1 VRLNACART
10 SLQIM
15 ASNRMGRKTAPGFAD
30 PNAHVSVG
38 DAAKPA
44 ANPTAPS
51 TANTPAAASGNAAT
65 GGAALDARQS
75 FDRKSNE
82 ASRNSKTPLVE
93 VEVSY
98 ERGSAPR
105 TDSMKRVY
113 EVWTNNHVYSLDSR
127 MNCIEVR
134 ATGGTK
140 LVTDH
145 PFLGAR
151 LVGGQVQDEG
161 SVEMS
166 YPLPRPGAFA
176 VFESRRG
183 QRRQFS
189 RTSTVTRVVLRLRI
203 VSVTDRNAVP
213 SWEDVSA
220 EG

>member
-1 VRLNACART
+1 MAARNAHFR
-10 SLQIM
+10 SM

-30 PNAHVSVG
+30 PHAHVSVG
-38 DAAKPA
+38 DAASPA
-44 ANPTAPS
+44 AAH
-51 TANTPAAASGNAAT
+51 TPNKAAASGDSSAGA
-65 GGAALDARQS
+65 AALDPRQA

-82 ASRNSKTPLVE
+82 AARNSKTPLVE

-127 MNCIEVR
+127 MSCIEVR
-134 ATGGTK
+134 ATVGNK
-140 LVTDH
+140 IVSDH

-151 LVGGQVQDEG
+151 LVGGQVQDEN

-176 VFESRRG
+176 VFESLRG

-203 VSVTDRNAVP
+203 VSVTEKNAVP

>member
-1 VRLNACART
+1 M
-10 SLQIM
+10 S
-15 ASNRMGRKTAPGFAD
+15 SNRMSRKTAPGFAD
-30 PNAHVSVG
+30 PNAHVGFGKGAG
-38 DAAKPA
+38 DATKGVAPA
-44 ANPTAPS
+44 APTS
-51 TANTPAAASGNAAT
+51 PAH
-65 GGAALDARQS
+65 DAQHA
-75 FDRKSNE
+75 FDRKSND
-82 ASRNSKTPLVE
+82 AARAGKTPLDE

-105 TDSMKRVY
+105 TDAMRRVY
-113 EVWTNNHVYSLDSR
+113 EVWTNNHIYSLDSR
-127 MNCIEVR
+127 MSCIEVR
-134 ATGGTK
+134 SPGDDK
-140 LVTDH
+140 VVRDH
-145 PFLGAR
+145 PFLGTR
-151 LVGGQVQDEG
+151 MVGGQMQDAG

-203 VSVTDRNAVP
+203 VSVTDKNAVP